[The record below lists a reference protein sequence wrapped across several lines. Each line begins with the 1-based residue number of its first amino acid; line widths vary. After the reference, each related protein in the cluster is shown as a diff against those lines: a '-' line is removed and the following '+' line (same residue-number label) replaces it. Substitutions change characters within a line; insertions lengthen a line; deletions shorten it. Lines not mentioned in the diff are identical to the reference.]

1 MSKKKNKEE
10 FNGGEEFFETTNHS
24 EDLQQL
30 DEKLPIEKEEKPKQT
45 RKPKVKKRIL
55 KSPDKLPQFK
65 KQM

>member
-1 MSKKKNKEE
+1 
-10 FNGGEEFFETTNHS
+10 
-24 EDLQQL
+24 L